1 MSDPIHT
8 RYLTDTAGGIAA
20 AADVLASGGLLALPT
35 ETVYGLGADARVDH
49 ACARIF
55 AAKGR
60 PQFNPLIVHL
70 AGVDQTEQIGM
81 FDATARK
88 LADAFWPGPL
98 TLVVPLRETA
108 GISPL
113 VTAGNPT
120 IGLRVPNHPLA
131 RAVLTAFGGP
141 VAAPSANPSG
151 KISPTMA
158 KHVQQGLDGLIE
170 AVIDGGACTVGV
182 ESTIVGCVDGRAV
195 LLRPGGVSIEDIA
208 DVIGYTP
215 EARGDADPI
224 SAPGQL
230 SSHYAPDADVSL
242 NVTTPAPDQVWVG
255 FGPDCADAELNLSP
269 TGDLTEAAANL
280 FQMLRH
286 ADEIADGA
294 RRIAFAPV
302 PDTGLGLAINDR
314 LRRAAAPRD
323 QA

>member
-1 MSDPIHT
+1 MTDPIHT
-8 RYLTDTAGGIAA
+8 RYLTDTPDGIAA
-20 AADVLASGGLLALPT
+20 AADVLAAGGLLALPT
-35 ETVYGLGADARVDH
+35 ETVYGLGADARVDR

-60 PQFNPLIVHL
+60 PQFNPLIVHI
-70 AGVDQTEQIGM
+70 AGMEQAEQIGT

-98 TLVVPLRETA
+98 TLVVPMRADA

-158 KHVQQGLDGLIE
+158 EHVQTGLDGLIE

-195 LLRPGGVSIEDIA
+195 LLRPGGVSVEDIA
-208 DVIGYTP
+208 TVIGYTP
-215 EARGDADPI
+215 AARGDSDPI

-230 SSHYAPDADVSL
+230 SSHYAPDAAVSL
-242 NVTTPAPDQVWVG
+242 NVTAPAQDQVWVG
-255 FGPDCADAELNLSP
+255 FGPECGDAELNLSP

-280 FQMLRH
+280 FQMLRR
-286 ADEIADGA
+286 ADEIANGT

-314 LRRAAAPRD
+314 LRRAAAPRG
-323 QA
+323 

>member
-1 MSDPIHT
+1 
-8 RYLTDTAGGIAA
+8 
-20 AADVLASGGLLALPT
+20 
-35 ETVYGLGADARVDH
+35 
-49 ACARIF
+49 
-55 AAKGR
+55 
-60 PQFNPLIVHL
+60 
-70 AGVDQTEQIGM
+70 
-81 FDATARK
+81 
-88 LADAFWPGPL
+88 
-98 TLVVPLRETA
+98 
-108 GISPL
+108 
-113 VTAGNPT
+113 
-120 IGLRVPNHPLA
+120 
-131 RAVLTAFGGP
+131 
-141 VAAPSANPSG
+141 G

-182 ESTIVGCVDGRAV
+182 ESTIVGCVDGHAV
-195 LLRPGGVSIEDIA
+195 LLRPGGVSVEDIA
-208 DVIGYTP
+208 HVIGYTP

-230 SSHYAPDADVSL
+230 SSHYAPDAAVSL

-280 FQMLRH
+280 FQMLRR

-302 PDTGLGLAINDR
+302 PNTGLGLAINDR